1 MRFRALEHRTLL
13 DRVPES
19 GLPPDELD
27 QLNESGQTMQED
39 DEGDILECKVVHGF
53 RWYRVRVT
61 TRAASTGS
69 LNLVGWVPLQ
79 SLDSDAG
86 SWYGS
91 EEAAELDGE
100 EFIEILDPTTGE
112 VIMPDS
118 PRALRPPVWDE
129 ARDATFTAVQGF
141 LDGFE
146 GGRRDSR
153 ASRGGGGGGG
163 DGGGGG
169 TRGGG
174 SRSAVRPVWLAL
186 AAGKLFLREK
196 ASGAL
201 AADEIA
207 VLRLPDLSLE
217 GIVGLADLPIPGF
230 SESRSPEAP
239 PGDDKGLGDRGAAVG
254 GVVDRDEK
262 EEVEEKEE
270 KEEEHEEQ
278 DEEEEEVVGF
288 AFTDLGAFVAE
299 CSSNSETSGG
309 ILQVWVYKRR
319 PTESRRS

>member
-1 MRFRALEHRTLL
+1 
-13 DRVPES
+13 
-19 GLPPDELD
+19 
-27 QLNESGQTMQED
+27 MQED

-61 TRAASTGS
+61 TRAASTQS
-69 LNLVGWVPLQ
+69 LNVVGWVPLQ

-91 EEAAELDGE
+91 DEAAELDGE

-129 ARDATFTAVQGF
+129 ARDATFAAVQGF

-163 DGGGGG
+163 GGGDGGGK
-169 TRGGG
+169 GGG
-174 SRSAVRPVWLAL
+174 SRSTVRPVWLAL

-201 AADEIA
+201 AAEEIA
-207 VLRLPDLSLE
+207 VLRLSDLSLE
-217 GIVGLADLPIPGF
+217 GVIGLADLPVPGF
-230 SESRSPEAP
+230 PEYRSLEAP
-239 PGDDKGLGDRGAAVG
+239 AGGDKGVEGGEGEAAAAAG
-254 GVVDRDEK
+254 GVDGDEK
-262 EEVEEKEE
+262 EEVGEKDE
-270 KEEEHEEQ
+270 KEEEKKEEEQ
-278 DEEEEEVVGF
+278 EEEEDEEEIMGF
-288 AFTDLGAFVAE
+288 AYTDLGAFVTE
-299 CSSNSETSGG
+299 CSSNPETSGG
-309 ILQVWVYKRR
+309 ILQVCMCNKM
-319 PTESRRS
+319 TEALSLVVGGVLTGAFCLCEGEGLWYC